1 MEEIRGTDCN
11 ELIKKVLE
19 VEELRPVDL
28 AKKIGVSRQ
37 YANQIISRSKYNVST
52 SMETTTRACCKILL
66 QYKTPR
72 WARF

>member
-37 YANQIISRSKYNVST
+37 YANQIISRSKCGIRCDTLEKIVSALGY
-52 SMETTTRACCKILL
+52 EIALVIIIEK
-66 QYKTPR
+66 
-72 WARF
+72 

>member
-28 AKKIGVSRQ
+28 AKKIEREQTVCEPDHFQKQMRHS
-37 YANQIISRSKYNVST
+37 
-52 SMETTTRACCKILL
+52 L
-66 QYKTPR
+66 
-72 WARF
+72 

>member
-28 AKKIGVSRQ
+28 AKKIGVG
-37 YANQIISRSKYNVST
+37 YEIALVKII
-52 SMETTTRACCKILL
+52 
-66 QYKTPR
+66 
-72 WARF
+72 

>member
-28 AKKIGVSRQ
+28 SLIH
-37 YANQIISRSKYNVST
+37 I
-52 SMETTTRACCKILL
+52 
-66 QYKTPR
+66 
-72 WARF
+72 

>member
-28 AKKIGVSRQ
+28 AKKIGVS
-37 YANQIISRSKYNVST
+37 SR
-52 SMETTTRACCKILL
+52 
-66 QYKTPR
+66 
-72 WARF
+72 